1 MIRLL
6 IFAVGLLVLPLLV
19 LDVMAARG
27 A

>member
-19 LDVMAARG
+19 LDVMAVRG